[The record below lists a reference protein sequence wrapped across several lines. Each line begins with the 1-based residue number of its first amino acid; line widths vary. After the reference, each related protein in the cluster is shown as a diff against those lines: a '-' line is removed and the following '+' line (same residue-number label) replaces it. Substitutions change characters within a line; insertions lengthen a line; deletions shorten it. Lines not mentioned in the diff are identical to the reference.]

1 MSEQGRRSQGRRSQ
15 GRRSQ
20 GRHDR
25 ERRIRIIGVGPGHP
39 DQVTLE
45 AVAAMRSVD
54 FFLVVDKTG
63 VSAVGPDPLAA
74 ARERL
79 LARHLDRPA
88 TIVRVTDVPRERRAA
103 FTGTD
108 AQYRTAVAAW
118 HEARVGR
125 YLDALDEHDGD
136 VGLLVWGDP
145 AFYDSTLRIV
155 DQLAQRLPLEVDV
168 IPGISSI
175 QLLAARHAIV
185 LHGVGRPLHVTTG
198 RALGDAVGAGHDN
211 IVAML
216 NRDVALPGLDDW
228 RIWWGGNLGTV
239 DETLVSGRVG
249 DVRAQIEGAR
259 TRLRRQAG
267 WMMDLFLLR
276 KEL

>member
-1 MSEQGRRSQGRRSQ
+1 MP
-15 GRRSQ
+15 
-20 GRHDR
+20 
-25 ERRIRIIGVGPGHP
+25 ERRIRIIGVGPGDP
-39 DQVTLE
+39 EQVTFE

-54 FFLVVDKTG
+54 WFLVVDKTG
-63 VSAVGPDPLAA
+63 VSTDRPDPLVV

-79 LARHLDRPA
+79 LARHLDGPA
-88 TIVRVTDVPRERRAA
+88 TIVRVTDAPRERRAE

-108 AQYRTAVAAW
+108 DQYRAAVTAW
-118 HEARVGR
+118 HEARVDR
-125 YLDALDEHDGD
+125 YLAALSENDGD

-145 AFYDSTLRIV
+145 AFYDSTIRIV
-155 DQLAQRLPLEVDV
+155 DRITERIAVDVDV

-198 RALGDAVGAGHDN
+198 RALRDAVDAGHDN

-228 RIWWGGNLGTV
+228 RIWWGGNLGAV
-239 DETLVSGRVG
+239 DEVLVAGRVG
-249 DVRAQIEGAR
+249 DVRAEIEAAR
-259 TRLRRQAG
+259 DRLHQKAG
-267 WMMDLFLLR
+267 WMMDVFLLR
-276 KEL
+276 KES